1 MARGIGS
8 IFEDARQGR
17 ETRYLVDVLGET
29 QRYRIRMAPIGRVWR
44 PIKSRELATA
54 VLESIRAEI
63 ASGKSID
70 QAASFFLRRP
80 TAATRVPAK
89 LRRFLDRERQRME
102 DGDISPRTF
111 GELERYCRAHGY
123 FSFGDDH
130 YIHQVDFA
138 ALEDWRA
145 WLGRHRQRGKG
156 RLGAKTVTNAMG
168 QFRAFLSWLEERGDI
183 DHVPRFPRVPW
194 DQKPPQI
201 LTPEGQ
207 RAVLD
212 AIPWEDRGIFLACR
226 HTLRP
231 GEARAVDLGDY
242 RETNLYV
249 HAAVKGQSSSS
260 EIRGAKERNWRVVG
274 ADEELQAWIEW
285 RLSKASAEERLR
297 KRGVPLFPNWKARNE
312 TGRWTTSTMTKAWN
326 AAARSVGVTVS
337 LYPGTKHTTLTNL
350 ARQGVD
356 AKRLQ
361 RFAGHADRRSTDHY
375 VLLADR
381 DTVDM
386 MRRGRD

>member
-1 MARGIGS
+1 
-8 IFEDARQGR
+8 
-17 ETRYLVDVLGET
+17 
-29 QRYRIRMAPIGRVWR
+29 
-44 PIKSRELATA
+44 
-54 VLESIRAEI
+54 
-63 ASGKSID
+63 
-70 QAASFFLRRP
+70 
-80 TAATRVPAK
+80 
-89 LRRFLDRERQRME
+89 
-102 DGDISPRTF
+102 
-111 GELERYCRAHGY
+111 
-123 FSFGDDH
+123 
-130 YIHQVDFA
+130 
-138 ALEDWRA
+138 
-145 WLGRHRQRGKG
+145 
-156 RLGAKTVTNAMG
+156 MG
-168 QFRAFLSWLEERGDI
+168 QFRAFLSWLEERGNI
-183 DHVPRFPRVPW
+183 DHVPKFPRVPW
-194 DQKPPQI
+194 DQKPPEI

-231 GEARAVDLGDY
+231 GETRALDLGDY

-312 TGRWTTSTMTKAWN
+312 TRRWTTSTMTKAWN
-326 AAARSVGVTVS
+326 VAARSVGVTVS

-356 AKRLQ
+356 ATRLQ

-375 VLLADR
+375 VLLADQ
-381 DTVDM
+381 DTVDI
-386 MRRGRD
+386 MRRGRE